1 MTYLNAVRVETM
13 HDFAGLLGSPVMM
26 WWWNDSWSVPWFGP
40 FMMIVVIVLCGTMM
54 FFMMR
59 GMMGSGRGSD
69 SIALG
74 ILKERFARGEITE
87 AEYQERRRLL
97 EAA

>member
-1 MTYLNAVRVETM
+1 MFV
-13 HDFAGLLGSPVMM
+13 
-26 WWWNDSWSVPWFGP
+26 
-40 FMMIVVIVLCGTMM
+40 VLCAAMM

-59 GMMGSGRGSD
+59 GMMSSGRRSD
-69 SIALG
+69 RIALD

-97 EAA
+97 EA

>member
-1 MTYLNAVRVETM
+1 
-13 HDFAGLLGSPVMM
+13 MM
-26 WWWNDSWSVPWFGP
+26 WWWNDGWSMPWAFGP
-40 FMMIVVIVLCGTMM
+40 FMMIVFVVLCGTVM

-59 GMMGSGRGSD
+59 GMMGGGQRSD
-69 SIALG
+69 SIALD

-97 EAA
+97 EA